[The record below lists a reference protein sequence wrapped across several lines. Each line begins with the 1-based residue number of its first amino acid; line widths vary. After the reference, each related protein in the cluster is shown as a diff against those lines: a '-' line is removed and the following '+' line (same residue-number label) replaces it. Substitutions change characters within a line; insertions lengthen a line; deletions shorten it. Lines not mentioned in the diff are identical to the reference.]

1 MEHPVRRTPYL
12 CCMYVQGCEKREVIY
27 GPLGLLPDGKRI
39 QRVRTQFGLTGR
51 GAEDRGVGV
60 LQRQKLRFRHEALP
74 AVCWWWYCT

>member
-1 MEHPVRRTPYL
+1 MA
-12 CCMYVQGCEKREVIY
+12 I
-27 GPLGLLPDGKRI
+27 PDGKRI

-74 AVCWWWYCT
+74 AVCW